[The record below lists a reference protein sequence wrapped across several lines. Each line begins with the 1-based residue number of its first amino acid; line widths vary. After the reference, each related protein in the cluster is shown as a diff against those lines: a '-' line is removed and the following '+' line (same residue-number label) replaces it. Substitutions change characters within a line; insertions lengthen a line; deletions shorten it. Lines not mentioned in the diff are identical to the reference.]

1 MENFFIENSVQDKAK
16 CVTEYVGVI
25 YLDVN
30 FFSTFSRNKSNKN
43 MSNLHINTNP
53 KHSNRDY
60 TSTIKKKFVE
70 PIL

>member
-1 MENFFIENSVQDKAK
+1 MGNFFIENSVQDKAK
-16 CVTEYVGVI
+16 YVTEYVGVI
-25 YLDVN
+25 YLDVIV
-30 FFSTFSRNKSNKN
+30 FSLFQEINQTKN
-43 MSNLHINTNP
+43 MINLHINNNP